1 VSPHAGIY
9 KNPRWYDIAFGFRNI
24 KKECNFLAA
33 CVKKFSGRK
42 LSSVVEMAAGPAA
55 HSVQF
60 GRQGFTVYALD
71 KSQDMLGYARQKAK
85 EEKSRV
91 HFLKKDMRHF
101 RLPEKVDLAI
111 SMMDSLT
118 YLLTDDEILAHF
130 KTTAANLKPKG
141 LFVLELL
148 HPRDFFTEKISF
160 GPVWRVSKNG
170 VKVTVNWGNFTD
182 REVNPLSQVVRMW
195 ADLTVEENGKK
206 HRLRSVA
213 PERMLTLSE
222 LKLLVRLSGVFKIAA
237 LLGDLNFNQPLDNS
251 PRSSQMVAVLQ
262 KI

>member
-1 VSPHAGIY
+1 M
-9 KNPRWYDIAFGFRNI
+9 
-24 KKECNFLAA
+24 AA

-42 LSSVVEMAAGPAA
+42 LSSVVELAAGPAS
-55 HSVQF
+55 HSIEF
-60 GRQGFTVYALD
+60 GLRGLSVYALD
-71 KSQDMLGYARQKAK
+71 KSAEMLAYARQKAEK
-85 EEKSRV
+85 ENSRV
-91 HFLKKDMRHF
+91 RFLKKDMRRF
-101 RLPEKVDLAI
+101 RLPRKVDLAV

-118 YLLTDDEILAHF
+118 YLLTDEEILTHLQSV
-130 KTTAANLKPKG
+130 AANLKPKG

-160 GPVWRVSKNG
+160 GPHWRVEKDG
-170 VKVTVNWGNFTD
+170 IKVRVNWGGFSD
-182 REVNPLSQVVRMW
+182 RQVDPLSQVVRMW

-222 LKLLVRLSGVFKIAA
+222 LKLLVRLSGVFKIVA
-237 LLGDLNFNQPLDNS
+237 LLGDLNFKQKLDNS
-251 PRSSQMVAVLQ
+251 PRSSQMVAVLK

>member
-1 VSPHAGIY
+1 MSPHAGIY

-24 KKECNFLAA
+24 EKECDFLAA

-55 HSVQF
+55 HSIEF
-60 GRQGFTVYALD
+60 GRRGKTVYALD
-71 KSQDMLGYARQKAK
+71 KSTEMLAYARQKARV
-85 EEKSRV
+85 ERSRV

-101 RLPEKVDLAI
+101 RLPQKVDLAI

-118 YLLTDDEILAHF
+118 YLLTDEEILAHL
-130 KTTAANLKPKG
+130 KTAAANLKPKG

-160 GPVWRVSKNG
+160 GPLWKVNKNG
-170 VKVTVNWGNFTD
+170 VKVTVNWGGFSD
-182 REVNPLSQVVRMW
+182 RELDPLSQVVRMQ
-195 ADLTVEENGKK
+195 ARLKVEENGKK
-206 HRLRSVA
+206 YLLHSVA

-222 LKLLVRLSGVFKIAA
+222 LRLLVRLSGVFKIAA
-237 LLGDLNFNQPLDNS
+237 LLGDLNFKRKLDNS
-251 PRSSQMVAVLQ
+251 RRSSQMVAVLK